1 MFEGKAFRGG
11 KYDGTTAHSSN
22 VFIPLRASS
31 ARLRSMPTLRV
42 ARFPRLPFFTTP
54 SQSTRRRVVTG
65 NFQREAKTFIVVNII
80 FSSLCHLADSC
91 ETTSKAPLS
100 ELLCNR
106 RNGRKTKKHSA
117 DSIEELWRR
126 RRKKT
131 APRRNM
137 RTLSSS
143 KHQLP
148 MVIND
153 SRRLSLV
160 LLHILSKQK

>member
-1 MFEGKAFRGG
+1 MFNGKAFRGG

-31 ARLRSMPTLRV
+31 ARLHFMPTLRV

-106 RNGRKTKKHSA
+106 RNGRKTKNIPQTQSKSSGDEGEKNCSA
-117 DSIEELWRR
+117 TEHAHFIIEQAS
-126 RRKKT
+126 
-131 APRRNM
+131 AP
-137 RTLSSS
+137 
-143 KHQLP
+143 
-148 MVIND
+148 D
-153 SRRLSLV
+153 GY
-160 LLHILSKQK
+160 